1 MDREDMTQEELEIQE
16 LMRLVD
22 APPGE
27 AISPQPDEVDGNP
40 SAEPETEVLEEQKKT
55 SFQKNVAM
63 YLHDL
68 VILMSAVVLVFL
80 LCFRIVIVSGDSMFD
95 TLVDGDYLLLLS
107 NVFYQ
112 EPRHGDIIV
121 ASKDTYDNGTPIV
134 KRVIATEGQ
143 TVDIDFQAGIVY
155 VDGQALKEDYIY
167 TPTKTPEGVR
177 FPLVV
182 DEGCVFV
189 LGDNRALSKDS
200 RNPEI
205 GLIDCREIV
214 GKAIFLLFPGND
226 GGTVNTDLDRIGGIG

>member
-1 MDREDMTQEELEIQE
+1 MDRDELTQEDLDLQE
-16 LMRLVD
+16 LMRFAD
-22 APPGE
+22 TPPGE
-27 AISPQPDEVDGNP
+27 AVAPGPEDPDNTAAADTD
-40 SAEPETEVLEEQKKT
+40 EPKDKKEKN

-68 VILMSAVVLVFL
+68 VILMSAVVMVFL
-80 LCFRIVIVSGDSMFD
+80 LCFRIVIVSGDSMYD

-107 NVFYQ
+107 NVFYRDPAQ
-112 EPRHGDIIV
+112 GDIIV
-121 ASKDTYDNGTPIV
+121 ASKDAYDNGTPIV
-134 KRVIATEGQ
+134 KRVIATAGQ

-155 VDGQALKEDYIY
+155 VDGIALEEDYIY

-182 DEGCVFV
+182 EEGCVFV
-189 LGDNRALSKDS
+189 LGDNRAVSKDS

-214 GKAIFLLFPGND
+214 GKAVFLLFPGND
-226 GGTVNTDLDRIGGIG
+226 GGTVKTELDRIGGIG